1 MTDKPTLSQLTALG
15 SMLGIKTAPLVG
27 RLMPLVGSWEGPLVV
42 TIPHTFKALSVTA
55 NVARATAQ
63 EHCPWLAELAGDRIG
78 LELAATTTIAHSEDA
93 ALPATAPEL
102 VDVLGDEL
110 ASVSWDGDAWTYV
123 LAQRN
128 GDDDAVAATIARI
141 DEVAGKLG
149 VTAPQRKTGTGLH
162 RSLSRG
168 MTSWVWLRARN
179 GALDPV
185 VALRWERV
193 EWLPIQHMMNGFYPE
208 IDAPT
213 KISRLAKHANI
224 EHCTVELLL
233 GPVDPPGMRMLV
245 ELP

>member
-1 MTDKPTLSQLTALG
+1 
-15 SMLGIKTAPLVG
+15 MLGIKTAPVVG
-27 RLMPLVGSWEGPLVV
+27 RLMPLVGSWQGPLIA
-42 TIPHTFKALSVTA
+42 TIPHTFKAMSVTA
-55 NVARATAQ
+55 NVTRETAQ
-63 EHCPWLAELAGDRIG
+63 QHCPWLGELVGDRIG
-78 LELAATTTIAHSEDA
+78 LELGASTTIAHSDDA
-93 ALPATAPEL
+93 ALPPTAPEL

-110 ASVSWDGDAWTYV
+110 SSVSWDGEAWTYMMT
-123 LAQRN
+123 QTNR
-128 GDDDAVAATIARI
+128 DDDAVASTVARI
-141 DEVAGKLG
+141 DEVASKLG
-149 VTAPQRKTGTGLH
+149 VTAPQRKTGANLH

-168 MTSWVWLRARN
+168 MDSWIWLRARN
-179 GALDPV
+179 QQLDPI

-213 KISRLAKHANI
+213 KISRLAKHVNQ

>member
-1 MTDKPTLSQLTALG
+1 MTDKPTLSHLTALG
-15 SMLGIKTAPLVG
+15 SMLGIKTAPVVG
-27 RLMPLVGSWEGPLVV
+27 RLMPLVGSWEGPLVA
-42 TIPHTFKALSVTA
+42 TIPHTFKVLSVTA

-63 EHCPWLAELAGDRIG
+63 AHCPWLAELAGDRIG
-78 LELAATTTIAHSEDA
+78 LELGATTTIAHSEDA
-93 ALPATAPEL
+93 ALPATAPAL

-110 ASVSWDGDAWTYV
+110 ASVSWDGEAFTYV
-123 LAQRN
+123 LAQPN
-128 GDDDAVAATIARI
+128 SDDAAVAATVARI

-149 VTAPQRKTGTGLH
+149 VTAAQRKTGAGLH

-168 MTSWVWLRARN
+168 MTSWIWLRARD
-179 GALDPV
+179 GVLDPV

-208 IDAPT
+208 IDAAT
-213 KISRLAKHANI
+213 KINRLAKHANI